1 MLHAMVTLLFAAA
14 GWLCHIPAL
23 AWLCAAF
30 YVGREHAQAEYRWI
44 DAYGGR
50 QAGRHALVGRLL
62 TRASGTASPCWT
74 GCCLSARPCLRRPYE
89 YRRPV

>member
-30 YVGREHAQAEYRWI
+30 YVGREHTQAEYRWI
-44 DAYGGR
+44 DAYGG
-50 QAGRHALVGRLL
+50 GRRDAMPWWGGFDPRVWNCKSLLDWLLPVCAALLAEAV
-62 TRASGTASPCWT
+62 
-74 GCCLSARPCLRRPYE
+74 
-89 YRRPV
+89 